1 MNSWNFVSQHRIRY
15 LEVQQG
21 MDYRKNPHNIANR
34 SIDMLLHFFFFLSIL
49 GLPCWL
55 SGEKPTCQCRDTVSI
70 PRSGRSPGEG
80 DGNLLQYSC
89 LGMPWIEKP
98 GGLLS
103 LGSRKSQTHISNN
116 SKRYIDM
123 RMRLIRLI
131 LRKDPLGYMMEK

>member
-1 MNSWNFVSQHRIRY
+1 MV
-15 LEVQQG
+15 
-21 MDYRKNPHNIANR
+21 KNPPANA
-34 SIDMLLHFFFFLSIL
+34 
-49 GLPCWL
+49 G
-55 SGEKPTCQCRDTVSI
+55 DTVSI

-103 LGSRKSQTHISNN
+103 LGSQKSQTHISNN

-131 LRKDPLGYMMEK
+131 FRKDPLGYMMEK